1 MLVLKKFARDLPA
14 VAGLLIVLAVVAP
27 RAARPVAR
35 AAPGGRRRLASA
47 AAAEAALRRVSV
59 RHRQSRARPAV
70 AGRFSA
76 RAARSKSRSS
86 SSSIAAGIGVPLG
99 LVAGY
104 RSGWLSEAIMRV
116 TDVFLALPQL
126 ILALALAQLMT
137 PSLETA
143 MIALALTY
151 WPFFTRL
158 VYAETRRLQASL
170 FVDALRGIGAG
181 DARILFLHIL
191 PNAVSPIIV
200 RATIGMGFTILVAA
214 VLGFLGMGATPPAP
228 DWGLTI
234 AESRNYLPGAWWYS
248 IFPGARDPGHGA
260 RLQPARRRACAISSI
275 RASGARDDRPSWPT
289 RSSKSA
295 ASGCRSAPTRASR
308 ASSTI
313 SISRSQPGHIL
324 GVVGESGCG
333 KSTVVRAD
341 ARHPAARAR
350 RSKPARS
357 ALPAQ
362 NLLALGES
370 RAQPAHPRQPHR
382 LCAAGPLSG
391 AEPGLQDRRAASRNH
406 ALARARGG
414 RQTGRAPR
422 RICCRCSAACNC
434 PTRRRRSNAIRTSSR
449 AGSGSG
455 C

>member
-14 VAGLLIVLAVVAP
+14 LAGLVIVFAIVLLAVLGPWLAP
-27 RAARPVAR
+27 YPKD
-35 AAPGGRRRLASA
+35 A
-47 AAAEAALRRVSV
+47 AASHLLQRLKPPSTAFPFGTDNLGRDLFSRVILGTRGALEVAVIVVIVAA
-59 RHRQSRARPAV
+59 A
-70 AGRFSA
+70 
-76 RAARSKSRSS
+76 
-86 SSSIAAGIGVPLG
+86 IGVPLG

-104 RSGWLSEAIMRV
+104 RSGWVSESIMRV

-181 DARILFLHIL
+181 DGRILFLHIL

-248 IFPGARDPGHGA
+248 IFPGVAILITVLGFNLLGDGLRDLVDP
-260 RLQPARRRACAISSI
+260 RL
-275 RASGARDDRPSWPT
+275 
-289 RSSKSA
+289 
-295 ASGCRSAPTRASR
+295 
-308 ASSTI
+308 
-313 SISRSQPGHIL
+313 
-324 GVVGESGCG
+324 
-333 KSTVVRAD
+333 
-341 ARHPAARAR
+341 R
-350 RSKPARS
+350 RSR
-357 ALPAQ
+357 
-362 NLLALGES
+362 
-370 RAQPAHPRQPHR
+370 
-382 LCAAGPLSG
+382 
-391 AEPGLQDRRAASRNH
+391 
-406 ALARARGG
+406 
-414 RQTGRAPR
+414 
-422 RICCRCSAACNC
+422 
-434 PTRRRRSNAIRTSSR
+434 
-449 AGSGSG
+449 
-455 C
+455 